1 MLHVASPI
9 VLGSTD
15 EATVIVGR
23 AVQGASATNV
33 LQTFAEGGDIE
44 HVIMTSGT
52 KGNPLPEKY

>member
-44 HVIMTSGT
+44 HVIMTIRN
-52 KGNPLPEKY
+52 KGKSSP